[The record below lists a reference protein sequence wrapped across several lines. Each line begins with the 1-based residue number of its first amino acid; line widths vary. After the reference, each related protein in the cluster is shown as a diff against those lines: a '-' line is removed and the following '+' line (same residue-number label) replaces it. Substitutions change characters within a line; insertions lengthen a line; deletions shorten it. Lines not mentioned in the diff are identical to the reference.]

1 MNKRRWRSY
10 PWLILVGLFLGGGS
24 VFSDQWDPGDDDTP
38 TYVGVISTTEN
49 THGPHT
55 IDGGNGDR
63 NDRFKFGV
71 SPGDQVQ
78 IWSTGGV
85 SPTKLVSGIG
95 YIKPGDTFVT
105 YFAAGQYSDGINFA
119 YDYTV
124 PSGVSEIYL
133 ALSVAGSNQY
143 TVHYKKSGSTTPIL
157 DYIRISG
164 VTSINEG
171 GSFTYN
177 CWAHY
182 SDGSSKTITPS
193 WSEDSGYAT
202 INSSGYLSTSS
213 VSSDQSCT
221 ITASYGGKSDTH
233 NVTIKNVAATVA
245 SISVT
250 GPDSVLENNSAQ
262 YTCTA
267 TYSDGSTQNV
277 SSPASWSVDLT
288 QYASI
293 SSIGRLTGKSVDSNK
308 RVVVSA
314 SYGGKSD
321 THSLIVRNE
330 VIAPTLSYIEVS
342 GSPIVGED
350 EQAWYTCTAHYS
362 DGSSTD
368 ISSST
373 SWETDSS
380 NALFPYDNNLL
391 VVSPY
396 LEVNV
401 QGCTIT
407 AHYGGKTDTLSI
419 YLEDDIVSI
428 SIAGPSVVNENGSA
442 QFICN
447 VQYENGG
454 VLGFTDRANWQ
465 SSNTSYAPISSSG
478 LLSAKTVSLDIPVTV
493 TATYQGKTATK
504 SVLIENDLPV
514 TLDSVSISGSST
526 VNENTT
532 VQYASTAHYSDGSTN
547 DVTSATDWNSSNSS
561 YAPISDSGVLSAKE
575 VSFDLPVT
583 VTASYGGKSATKSIT
598 VKNIPASLN
607 SISISGP
614 TSLDENSNAQYHCIA
629 HYSDGST
636 NDVTTSA
643 SWSED
648 ALHVNITNPGGKLIA
663 NYVDGNQTC
672 TVTATYDGKT
682 ATQVVSIVD
691 IPEVYSLS
699 ADYDAV
705 SYPLGNGWVQVEFS
719 GTVLNGSGNPASGID
734 IAVEDPV
741 ARASVA
747 IAATTDAQGRFSY
760 TTDGVN
766 PGTAS
771 LFRFVAEG
779 DEALCMVPF
788 EDLHNYQYLGIP
800 NGTITIGQVELDD
813 DLTHRLNFVNF
824 MSDRLDQ
831 VMDFGQEVQDAALE
845 SLDLLSTV
853 AENEPVLTGA
863 SGVALVSCGITAL
876 APNPISG
883 GVCAASVV
891 YLKVAVPVTAIK
903 YVSLDAIGNSSLGVA
918 EQDRLNASV
927 NSGAF
932 IASVMTGSGWFDV
945 AGIAWETYSFKRSID
960 SGTDA
965 DGRVYTEFEA
975 EDPDGKQV
983 VVRMMS
989 AAPPSVPTNPVP
1001 VDGATG
1007 INRNVVLQWDEADYA
1022 TGYEVWFG
1030 TAPDNMTLVATLSG
1044 TQYDT
1049 GLRAGNAQF
1058 YWKVVATNSAGAAIG
1073 NAWSFTTASADTM
1086 QEALGA
1092 HNIPNIWTP
1101 QGSVSWFS
1109 QDAVSH
1115 GGGSALQSGAVGD
1128 NEGSRLDAYV
1138 VGPGKLSFWWR
1149 TSCEQYDGLQ
1159 FYSDY
1164 KLMETLSGELADW
1177 QQYSINI
1184 PSGYNRLQWSFHK
1197 DNSHSAGQDC
1207 GWLDDLTWEPV
1218 RTVTYPLSGFDGKWT
1233 ASFIWDYED
1242 EKWIR
1247 LGQKLSPT
1255 ELVVGDLK
1263 NRQWYWL
1270 CIMEKNG
1277 DDWVFADGRF
1287 IRREIT
1293 LP

>member
-1 MNKRRWRSY
+1 MVKSKWRCFRWFF
-10 PWLILVGLFLGGGS
+10 LICLFLGEG
-24 VFSDQWDPGDDDTP
+24 VAFADQWDPGDDDTP
-38 TYVGVISTTEN
+38 TYVGVISTSEQ

-105 YFAAGQYSDGINFA
+105 YFAAGQYSDGINFS

-157 DYIRISG
+157 DHIRISG

-177 CWAHY
+177 CWAYY
-182 SDGSSKTITPS
+182 SDGSSKTVTPS
-193 WSEDSGYAT
+193 WSENSSYAT
-202 INSSGYLSTSS
+202 ISSSGYLNTSP
-213 VSSDQSCT
+213 VSSDRSCT

-277 SSPASWSVDLT
+277 SSSASWSVDST

-293 SSIGRLTGKSVDSNK
+293 SSSGRLTGKSVDSNK
-308 RVVVSA
+308 RVVVTA
-314 SYGGKSD
+314 NYGGKTS
-321 THSLIVRNE
+321 SKSMVVRNQ
-330 VIAPTLSYIEVS
+330 VILTSISIS
-342 GSPIVGED
+342 GSSTVNENTTA
-350 EQAWYTCTAHYS
+350 QYYCTAHYS
-362 DGSSTD
+362 DGMTQNVT
-368 ISSST
+368 SST
-373 SWETDSS
+373 S
-380 NALFPYDNNLL
+380 
-391 VVSPY
+391 
-396 LEVNV
+396 
-401 QGCTIT
+401 
-407 AHYGGKTDTLSI
+407 
-419 YLEDDIVSI
+419 
-428 SIAGPSVVNENGSA
+428 
-442 QFICN
+442 
-447 VQYENGG
+447 
-454 VLGFTDRANWQ
+454 WQ
-465 SSNTSYAPISSSG
+465 SSNTSYAPISSGG
-478 LLSAKTVSLDIPVTV
+478 LLSAQTVSQDIPITV

-504 SVLIENDLPV
+504 SVVIKNEVPV
-514 TLDSVSISGSST
+514 TLDSVSISGAPILD
-526 VNENTT
+526 ENTSA
-532 VQYASTAHYSDGSTN
+532 QYIGTAHYSDGSTTN
-547 DVTSATDWNSSNSS
+547 VTSSASWSSSNSS
-561 YAPISDSGVLSAKE
+561 YAPISNNGLLSAKE

-583 VTASYGGKSATKSIT
+583 VTVSYGGKSATKSIA
-598 VKNIPASLN
+598 VRNIPPSLT

-614 TSLDENSNAQYHCIA
+614 ASLEENSNAQYTCIA

-636 NDVTTSA
+636 NDVTASA

-663 NYVDGNQTC
+663 NYIDANQTC
-672 TVTATYDGKT
+672 TITATYGGKT
-682 ATQVVSIVD
+682 ATQVVNVVD
-691 IPEVYSLS
+691 VPEVYTLS
-699 ADYDAV
+699 VDYDAV
-705 SYPLGNGWVQVEFS
+705 SYPLGGGWVRVTFS
-719 GTVLNGSGNPASGID
+719 GTVIDGSGNPASGID
-734 IAVEDPV
+734 VAVEDPV

-760 TTDGVN
+760 TIDGVN

-788 EDLHNYQYLGIP
+788 EDLQNYQYLEIP
-800 NGTITIGQVELDD
+800 NGTITIGQVELDNE
-813 DLTHRLNFVNF
+813 LTRHLNFVNF

-831 VMDFGQEVQDAALE
+831 AMEFGQEVQNAANQA
-845 SLDLLSTV
+845 LDLLSTA

-903 YVSLDAIGNSSLGVA
+903 YVSLDAVQNSGLGAA
-918 EQDRLNASV
+918 EQDRLNASI

-945 AGIAWETYSFKRSID
+945 AGIAWESYSFKRSID
-960 SGTDA
+960 AGTDA
-965 DGRVYTEFEA
+965 DGRIYTEFEA
-975 EDPDGKQV
+975 EDPEGNLV

-989 AAPPSVPTNPVP
+989 GVPPVAPANPVP
-1001 VDGATG
+1001 ANGAA
-1007 INRNVVLQWDEADYA
+1007 NVARNVVMQWNEADYA

-1030 TAPDNMTLVATLSG
+1030 TALDNMKLVATVAG

-1049 GLRAGNAQF
+1049 GLRTDNTQF
-1058 YWKVVATNSAGAAIG
+1058 HWKVVATNSAGTASSSP
-1073 NAWSFTTASADTM
+1073 WSFSTASADTM
-1086 QEALGA
+1086 QEALDVQ
-1092 HNIPNIWTP
+1092 NIQNIWTP
-1101 QGSVSWFS
+1101 QGSTPWFV
-1109 QDAVSH
+1109 QDTVSH
-1115 GGGSALQSGAVGD
+1115 SGGSALQSGAVGD
-1128 NEGSRLDAYV
+1128 NGTSRLEAYV
-1138 VGPGKLSFWWR
+1138 IGPGRLSFWWR
-1149 TSCEQYDGLQ
+1149 TSCEQYDGVQ
-1159 FYSDY
+1159 FYNDY
-1164 KLMETLSGELADW
+1164 KLKKTLSGELDDW
-1177 QQYSINI
+1177 QQYSIDI
-1184 PSGYNRLQWSFHK
+1184 PSGYNRLQWFFSK
-1197 DNSHSAGQDC
+1197 DNSNSEGQDC
-1207 GWLDDLTWEPV
+1207 GWIDDLTWEPT

-1233 ASFIWDYED
+1233 ASFLWDYEA

-1255 ELVVGDLK
+1255 KLVVSDLR
-1263 NRQWYWL
+1263 NDQWYWL

-1277 DDWVFADGRF
+1277 DDWVFSDGRF
-1287 IRREIT
+1287 IRHEQTR
-1293 LP
+1293 